1 MKKIA
6 ISLFALVFSF
16 EVFAIESMDKSKG
29 IFQQQ
34 QFLNGNPVVNE
45 QNARTVSWP
54 QASAS
59 FDTKDQVTSESR
71 EELFTELFIY
81 TLVIL
86 VYSVYWYINH
96 KHAD

>member
-16 EVFAIESMDKSKG
+16 EVFAIESIDKSTG

-34 QFLNGNPVVNE
+34 QFLNGNPIVNE
-45 QNARTVSWP
+45 QNARMVSWS

-59 FDTKDQVTSESR
+59 FDTKDQISSESR
-71 EELFTELFIY
+71 EELFTEIFIY
-81 TLVIL
+81 TLIIL
-86 VYSVYWYINH
+86 IYSVYWH
-96 KHAD
+96 KNNEPAD